1 MRSSYVEVL
10 LFPWNLLNYVSAA
23 TMEIVL
29 FDRLLSEKNFELL
42 FCYP

>member
-10 LFPWNLLNYVSAA
+10 LGLWNLLNYVSAA
-23 TMEIVL
+23 AVEIIL
-29 FDRLLSEKNFELL
+29 FDRLLSGKNFEL